1 MVQDTSAIKIGE
13 QAAQVVG
20 IALDYSIPTLHNND
34 QGMEKWLILY

>member
-20 IALDYSIPTLHNND
+20 IALDYSIPTLHNNN
-34 QGMEKWLILY
+34 QGMEK